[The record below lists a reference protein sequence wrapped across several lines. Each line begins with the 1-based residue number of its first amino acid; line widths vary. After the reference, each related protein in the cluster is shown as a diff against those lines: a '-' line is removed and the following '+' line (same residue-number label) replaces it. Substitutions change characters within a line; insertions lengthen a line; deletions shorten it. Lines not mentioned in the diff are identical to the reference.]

1 MSDRQI
7 HISRGGEQY
16 GPYPEPNAREML
28 AAGQLQPTDMA
39 WYAGA
44 DEWKPLKDLFE
55 ADSPP
60 SVPAEAAAADQS
72 DPPDE
77 DPDDPDKI
85 HVTRRGEPIGPYS
98 RDKAR
103 EYCIAGQLLPTDWG
117 WHDGMDEDWKPLNDV
132 LGLPAPVPI
141 GVGKAGGIDSEKV
154 NNYLVTG
161 IIVLL
166 VALGTGGYL
175 LVYPKLKNNKGDEEL
190 EVFEVKNDVNPVSG
204 NWVSGTSGLALVR
217 ARANALKSEHQI
229 RALGNFCTDGGKFP
243 EADKWCDEI
252 IDEVNNAEIFISPQ
266 ASNFHKLKPD
276 AKHCHYAINVAAAG
290 KPFFYYGFTPVGYEP
305 VVVLFESDL
314 GWNGS
319 GGLED
324 AKKFAAERKASFLA
338 VYFDDGTTETV
349 KTEELD
355 GLKWIP

>member
-1 MSDRQI
+1 
-7 HISRGGEQY
+7 
-16 GPYPEPNAREML
+16 ML
-28 AAGQLQPTDMA
+28 ANGQLEPTDMA

-60 SVPAEAAAADQS
+60 SVPAEPAAADQS

-85 HVTRRGEPIGPYS
+85 HVTRRGKPIGPYS

-103 EYCIAGQLLPTDWG
+103 EYFIAGQLLSTDWG
-117 WHDGMDEDWKPLNDV
+117 WHDGMGEDWKPLNDV
-132 LGLPAPVPI
+132 LGLPAPIPM
-141 GVGKAGGIDSEKV
+141 GTGNGGGIGFGKG
-154 NNYLVTG
+154 NNYLATG
-161 IIVLL
+161 IIVILIAFG
-166 VALGTGGYL
+166 VGGYL
-175 LVYPKLKNNKGDEEL
+175 LVYPKLKNNKEDEEL
-190 EVFEVKNDVNPVSG
+190 EFFEVKNDVKPVSG
-204 NWVSGTSGLALVR
+204 EWVSGLASAV
-217 ARANALKSEHQI
+217 KSKQQI
-229 RALGNFCTDGGKFP
+229 RVLGSFCTDGKKFP

-252 IDEVNNAEIFISPQ
+252 SDRVNFAGTFISPQ
-266 ASNFHKLKPD
+266 ASNFRKLKPH
-276 AKHCHYAINVAAAG
+276 AKHCHYAINVAVAG

-349 KTEELD
+349 KPEELD
-355 GLKWIP
+355 GLKWTP